1 MTRLPSRNELTVET
15 MVFEIDDVIPFS
27 RRHPNEPIR
36 LIIRYDSGYLK
47 DLFNK
52 DDRVCFSE
60 ECMKELCR
68 LTKGHKDNWEPPTA
82 KNLGIFASLKPYGTA
97 YLYDFNCGLIV
108 EENKRRLEE
117 YHFD

>member
-1 MTRLPSRNELTVET
+1 

-68 LTKGHKDNWEPPTA
+68 LTKDHKDNWEPPTA
-82 KNLGIFASLKPYGTA
+82 KNLGIFASLKPYGTP
-97 YLYDFNCGLIV
+97 YLYNLNDKTII
-108 EENKRRLEE
+108 EENAKILENSILFLCLC
-117 YHFD
+117 Y